1 MQEVGVDVA
10 EADANLL
17 SRDSTAIA
25 DRPGPEAGE
34 DPVQRPS
41 RAESSFTPFLARGFW
56 SEPGGTKSEHESLS
70 LSVSAS
76 ARLLNA
82 NVQ

>member
-1 MQEVGVDVA
+1 MDVA

-41 RAESSFTPFLARGFW
+41 RAESSFTPFLTRGFW
-56 SEPGGTKSEHESLS
+56 SEPGGTKSEHESLF